1 MKAIRT
7 DSSPG
12 AVGPYSQ
19 AIKRGK
25 IVFISGQLPVD
36 PTTGKIV
43 KGSIEEQTVR
53 TLENIKG
60 IAEAAGGGMSDI
72 VRTTVYL
79 VNIDDFVI
87 MNTIYSSYF
96 NEPYPAR
103 SCIEASRLPKGALV
117 EIDAIMH
124 L

>member
-1 MKAIRT
+1 MKAIVT
-7 DSSPG
+7 DSSPS

-19 AIKRGK
+19 AVKKGK
-25 IVFISGQLPVD
+25 NVFISGQLPVD
-36 PTTGKIV
+36 PATGKIV

-60 IAEAAGGGMSDI
+60 IAEAAGGRMSDV

-87 MNTIYSSYF
+87 MNAIYSSYF
-96 NEPYPAR
+96 DEPFPAR

-117 EIDAIMH
+117 EIDALMH